1 MKNFHLTPLLFCI
14 ILCFPFKILLAQTP
28 VEGYVF
34 EENNRGYL
42 RQVKVMILELPG
54 NVVRADT
61 FTDADGRF
69 TTPLLPGEY
78 RLVAKKDIFFD
89 NEQTFQVGK
98 DKVFLKS
105 EMKRRPGYLFDVT
118 IAEAGENPELVV
130 DAVQGAWVEIFNRT
144 QNRSELVLKNHPNAF
159 FQQTFERGNHYT
171 ILIRKPGFISKRIEV
186 YVNVA
191 GCILCV
197 DGVESLTPGVTENLT
212 AGNELGTLLANIE
225 LDRAKIDKRIQI
237 QNIYYDFDK
246 WDIRPDAAERLDH
259 VVTLLKDNPGMTVE
273 LGSHTDSRGK
283 DEYNLVLSD
292 KRAAAAV
299 AYIESQGVDT
309 ARISY
314 KGYGESQLVN
324 RCRNG
329 VDCTEEEH
337 QQNRRTELRITG
349 ISNDSLEYL
358 TWKSLEQIVKEE
370 NIEKTEK
377 LKKTGQKPRNQQ
389 LPEANNSVPLPEISP
404 DKSEEAEM
412 SPVVDQLSTGSGV
425 PPAARPLSVPQTAVP
440 EAKNLG
446 ELGGNYSGFS
456 VEIART
462 EVPLHADDPVLG
474 EYADI
479 YWQKEKDGKFCYF
492 AGRFKTLDMCRTF
505 FQKTVNPG
513 NDKARLV
520 RFQKGVKTYIE

>member
-1 MKNFHLTPLLFCI
+1 MRNLHLPPLLFS
-14 ILCFPFKILLAQTP
+14 LLSFVLSTTAAAQTP

-42 RQVKVMILELPG
+42 RQVKVMILELPA
-54 NVVRADT
+54 NIVRTDT
-61 FTDADGRF
+61 FTDAEGHF
-69 TTPLLPGEY
+69 AATLAPGEY
-78 RLVAKKDIFFD
+78 RIVAKKDIFFD
-89 NEQTFQVGK
+89 HEQTFKVGK
-98 DKVFLKS
+98 EKVFLKS

-130 DAVQGAWVEIFNRT
+130 DAVQGAWIEIFNRT
-144 QNRSELVLKNHPNAF
+144 QNRSELVLQNHPNSF

-171 ILIRKPGFISKRIEV
+171 ILIRKPGFIAKRIEV
-186 YVNVA
+186 YVNVE

-197 DGVESLTPGVTENLT
+197 DGVSSLTPGVTDNLT

-225 LDRAKIDKRIQI
+225 LERAKIDKRIQI

-283 DEYNLVLSD
+283 DDYNMVLSD

-299 AYIESQGVDT
+299 AYIESEGIDT
-309 ARISY
+309 GRISY

-329 VDCTEEEH
+329 VNCTEEEH

-349 ISNDSLEYL
+349 ISNDSLEYRN
-358 TWKSLEQIVKEE
+358 WKSLEQIVQEE
-370 NIEKTEK
+370 NAEQA
-377 LKKTGQKPRNQQ
+377 KKPKKSGPKPRNRQ
-389 LPEANNSVPLPEISP
+389 LPEANNSVPAPEIEPGAPSNENVIVQEQGGGTP
-404 DKSEEAEM
+404 Y
-412 SPVVDQLSTGSGV
+412 
-425 PPAARPLSVPQTAVP
+425 VPQSMLA
-440 EAKNLG
+440 E
-446 ELGGNYSGFS
+446 YSGYA

-462 EVPLHADDPVLG
+462 DRALLAERDSILKQHQPIFMRREADKK
-474 EYADI
+474 Y
-479 YWQKEKDGKFCYF
+479 CYF
-492 AGRFKTLDMCRTF
+492 IGDFKELSAARDFLNTTALPKFPD
-505 FQKTVNPG
+505 
-513 NDKARLV
+513 ARLV
-520 RFQKGVKTYIE
+520 EFKKGEKTYIK